1 MRAEPAAVTE
11 ATAATAPLVKG
22 PRWLLPAGAL
32 LLAAVLAA
40 YLADLVT
47 HLSYMAA
54 MRDLVV
60 YRNGGLI
67 VRHVSPAYDPHH
79 GSPLYDWTGQN
90 GVQFTYPPFAAVIF
104 SVASVLSWTAMRWA
118 MTLASLAALGL
129 SLWLVFGALG
139 YRDRPAIRLGAT
151 LGVSALAL
159 ATEPVQQTLA
169 LGQVNLL
176 LMLLVVADLLTGG
189 ALTPGGRTRWWHG
202 LGIGIAAGV
211 KLTPLIFI
219 PYLLLIRRYRQAAM
233 ASGVFAATVALG
245 YAILPRDSGTYWA
258 HGLFL
263 KANRIVFL
271 GTRGNQS
278 LRGVL
283 TRLAGSVSAGTV
295 PWIAAAVLV
304 VVAGLVAAAL
314 LYRARQPV
322 PAMLACALTGL
333 LVSPLSW
340 DHHWVW
346 VAPGIA
352 LLAHLGA
359 TAARRAGPGRV
370 VGGRG
375 GPVPRLRLLAAV
387 LEPLPVRPDPGGPGL
402 VRAGHLLRDRQ
413 QALVPRVP
421 LARPAAAGREQR
433 RAGRAGLPGRP
444 GRGGRAALCHGAA
457 PGPRTPQG
465 TRKAQPV
472 TDGTSLAGLRERLVA
487 EVLQTSGI
495 RDERIAAALRDV
507 PRHLFLPHLPPEDA
521 YLDDAIVT
529 KRDAD
534 GQPIS
539 SSSQPA
545 IMAIMLDQL
554 TLAPGQRV
562 LEIGAGTGYNAALM
576 RHIVGPSGTVVS
588 VDIDADLADRA
599 REHLASAGYPD
610 VTVVAADGA
619 EGYPPGAPYDRVI
632 ATVGVSDLAPAWLHQ
647 AGPGARIV
655 VPLDVRGSQLA
666 VAFGR
671 SGSGGHWVSR
681 SIAPCGFMRMRGSL
695 AGPERTVVLQP
706 GLSVMLPDGLTLADG
721 HEVDGAALAAF
732 LDEPPAGFATGVRAS
747 SVQVFWGLGLWLA
760 TRDRRSCGVTEER
773 PAGNDP
779 GRLAR
784 APLAGTGMAA
794 TAGIVD
800 SGGIAVLTADERSP
814 RPGRGRASWPWRW
827 PGSARTAPSSAP
839 PSPRTCRPGTRQ
851 VSPARRG
858 CTWTPIRG
866 RRRTSQTRP
875 RPAMPC

>member
-32 LLAAVLAA
+32 LLAAALAA

-129 SLWLVFGALG
+129 STWLVFGALG

-202 LGIGIAAGV
+202 VGIGIAAGV

-219 PYLLLIRRYRQAAM
+219 PYLLLIRRYRQAAV
-233 ASGVFAATVALG
+233 AAGVFAATVALG

-283 TRLAGSVSAGTV
+283 ARLAGSVSAGTV

-304 VVAGLVAAAL
+304 GVAGLVAAAL

-359 TAARRAGPGRV
+359 TA
-370 VGGRG
+370 GRG
-375 GPVPRLRLLAAV
+375 LVRTAWWAAAAV
-387 LEPLPVRPDPGGPGL
+387 LFGVFASWPQFWNLSQSGL
-402 VRAGHLLRDRQ
+402 T
-413 QALVPRVP
+413 PS
-421 LARPAAAGREQR
+421 
-433 RAGRAGLPGRP
+433 GLGWY
-444 GRGGRAALCHGAA
+444 A
-457 PGPRTPQG
+457 PGTYFATGSKPWYHEFHWHGLQL
-465 TRKAQPV
+465 
-472 TDGTSLAGLRERLVA
+472 LAGNSA
-487 EVLQTSGI
+487 VLTGLACL
-495 RDERIAAALRDV
+495 AA
-507 PRHLFLPHLPPEDA
+507 
-521 YLDDAIVT
+521 
-529 KRDAD
+529 
-534 GQPIS
+534 
-539 SSSQPA
+539 
-545 IMAIMLDQL
+545 
-554 TLAPGQRV
+554 
-562 LEIGAGTGYNAALM
+562 
-576 RHIVGPSGTVVS
+576 
-588 VDIDADLADRA
+588 
-599 REHLASAGYPD
+599 
-610 VTVVAADGA
+610 
-619 EGYPPGAPYDRVI
+619 
-632 ATVGVSDLAPAWLHQ
+632 
-647 AGPGARIV
+647 
-655 VPLDVRGSQLA
+655 LA
-666 VAFGR
+666 VAAVLPFVTGR
-671 SGSGGHWVSR
+671 
-681 SIAPCGFMRMRGSL
+681 
-695 AGPERTVVLQP
+695 
-706 GLSVMLPDGLTLADG
+706 
-721 HEVDGAALAAF
+721 
-732 LDEPPAGFATGVRAS
+732 
-747 SVQVFWGLGLWLA
+747 
-760 TRDRRSCGVTEER
+760 
-773 PAGNDP
+773 
-779 GRLAR
+779 RLAR
-784 APLAGTGMAA
+784 G
-794 TAGIVD
+794 
-800 SGGIAVLTADERSP
+800 
-814 RPGRGRASWPWRW
+814 
-827 PGSARTAPSSAP
+827 
-839 PSPRTCRPGTRQ
+839 
-851 VSPARRG
+851 
-858 CTWTPIRG
+858 
-866 RRRTSQTRP
+866 RP
-875 RPAMPC
+875 REPGELSP